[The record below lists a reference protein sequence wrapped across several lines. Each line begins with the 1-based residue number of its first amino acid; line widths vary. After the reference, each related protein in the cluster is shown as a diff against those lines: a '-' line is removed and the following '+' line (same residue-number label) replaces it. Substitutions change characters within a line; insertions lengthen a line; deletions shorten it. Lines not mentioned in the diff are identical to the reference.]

1 MNNEGSSGVITIGS
15 SYTYSKFRLADL
27 FFDYSEKKNWCKFRC
42 CNGAK
47 S

>member
-27 FFDYSEKKNWCKFRC
+27 FFDYSEKKTASLNLLYV
-42 CNGAK
+42 
-47 S
+47 